1 MKKIKSI
8 INQYRIKESNYF
20 LLKNISHI
28 SIFSISILILMIF
41 LERTFYLEPK
51 IRTSIYHIYLFLIS
65 TSLLYSII
73 LWMIHK
79 KSLFN
84 YKNDFDIAK
93 QIARKNGI
101 IKDQLINT
109 LEINKDKN
117 PINVD
122 LKNHAIKQLEYKL
135 DKNLLIGESFVQNKK
150 TTYYI
155 FLLFSLFAICLLSS
169 DFRFAL
175 KRIANHK
182 TIYNPPTPF
191 ILSDLTNN
199 FSILQGDTL
208 KIKISSSGDIPDS
221 IDFFW
226 ENKKK
231 TINEKI
237 SHEKGIYKTQL
248 PNVKQDI
255 LYWAEYK
262 NPHFFSPWKIISTK
276 KNAIEV
282 KSRPNINNITFN
294 IDPPDYSN
302 INPYNHNQSNVN
314 QIDILKGS
322 IVSINAKSDKLL
334 SSAWIL
340 INEEERIPLK
350 IIEKNISQTIKIND
364 DTSIKIYCL
373 DNEMIP
379 NLNPMQY
386 TFIAKNDMP
395 PNIVVQSPELQFEL
409 NESLSIP
416 LKFNIYDDYGIN
428 DVWIEYKV
436 VSKDFPE
443 LKNNIKKVIL
453 KKENTSNNLSNMIYD
468 WNINSIGILMGDE
481 LHFWISASD
490 YDNINGPNIGK
501 SQTIIGI
508 FPSLEDLF
516 FEVEEYENS
525 TEDIVNEIQD
535 SMEDISDI
543 TEEIKLELLKKDDL
557 TWEQEK
563 KLEQTFEEVNEAF
576 QQIEEMQ
583 KNIDKI
589 TEQASKNNLFN
600 EELLEKFDQF
610 KDMLQNI
617 MTPELMDAM
626 AELQEAFKN
635 FDKEKMLKALENYEF
650 NIEKFE
656 EELDRFIDMFELA
669 LAEQKLNELS
679 KEVENMINKQTDL
692 IDEINN
698 KQDQMVLEKKSIK
711 QENRFDSFMDQINE
725 AKQAM
730 ENISQDTSD
739 KLNQL
744 SESSLAE
751 NTKNNLGQQT
761 QDIKNNNNEKIM
773 EQTNKTKDNLEEI
786 QSMIS
791 EINNQFQN
799 ESINKMTKEFIMIID
814 NLLTMSNQQE
824 EIIISS
830 KGLRSSN
837 PQLKIIN
844 QNQNNIDRQL
854 NQITKQLISLSNKTF
869 FINPK
874 INRIIGKLKTAIT
887 KAISSFEQKKI
898 SDAKKNQLK
907 ILKNI
912 NEVTFLLLL
921 SMDEMQNSDSTSGF
935 ENFLQSLGEMSQQ
948 QEGINNQTMQ
958 LGQMGMMM
966 QQSMMQQL
974 MQQQQELKNKL
985 SEMLG
990 DMPGQNLGGLSQAN
1004 KDMEEII
1011 QDFKNK
1017 NINRETINRQER
1029 ILSRMLDSQKSMTK
1043 KDFSEKR
1050 RGTVSNDAIFSGP
1063 GNLPENMGEKD
1074 LLLINAMESAIKEG
1088 HSLEYQKLIRTYF
1101 LNLQKEANYAK

>member
-1 MKKIKSI
+1 MEKIKGI
-8 INQYRIKESNYF
+8 IQNYRIKESNFF
-20 LLKNISHI
+20 LFKNIIHI
-28 SIFSISILILMIF
+28 SIVAVSILLIIVL
-41 LERTFYLEPK
+41 LEFIFYLESET
-51 IRTSIYHIYLFLIS
+51 RTTFYHIYLFLIS
-65 TSLLYSII
+65 TSLLYTTIR
-73 LWMIHK
+73 WFIHN

-84 YKNDFDIAK
+84 YKNDFHIAK
-93 QIARKNGI
+93 EIAKKNSI
-101 IKDQLINT
+101 IKDRLINV
-109 LEINKDKN
+109 LQINQNQDS
-117 PINVD
+117 INQD
-122 LKNHAIKQLEYKL
+122 LKNHAIMQVESKL
-135 DKNLLIGESFVQNKK
+135 DQNLLFGTKFIQSKK
-150 TTYYI
+150 TI
-155 FLLFSLFAICLLSS
+155 FYLLFLISIFFIGMVSS
-169 DFRFAL
+169 DFQFAL
-175 KRIANHK
+175 KRIIKHSE
-182 TIYNPPTPF
+182 IYNPPTPF
-191 ILSDLTNN
+191 TLSDLTNN
-199 FSILQGDTL
+199 FSILEGDTL
-208 KIKISSSGDIPDS
+208 KIKISSYGKIPDS

-226 ENKKK
+226 QDKKIKTNKK
-231 TINEKI
+231 IA
-237 SHEKGIYKTQL
+237 HEKGIYKIKL
-248 PNVKQDI
+248 PNIIQDI
-255 LYWAEYK
+255 SYWAEYK
-262 NPHFFSPWKIISTK
+262 NPLFFSPWKIVSTNK
-276 KNAIEV
+276 VSVQV
-282 KSRPNINNITFN
+282 KARPTINNITFN
-294 IDPPDYSN
+294 ISPPNYSN
-302 INPYNHNQSNVN
+302 INPYNHNQSNIN

-322 IVSINAKSDKLL
+322 IISINANSNKPLN
-334 SSAWIL
+334 SAWAL
-340 INEEERIPLK
+340 INEQERLPLQITK
-350 IIEKNISQTIKIND
+350 NNISQTIEIND
-364 DTSIKIYCL
+364 DTSVKIYCL
-373 DNEMIP
+373 DTEMIP

-386 TFIAKNDMP
+386 TFIAKKDIP
-395 PNIVVQSPELQFEL
+395 PNIVIQNPELQFEL

-428 DVWIEYKV
+428 DVWIEYKI

-443 LKNNIKKVIL
+443 LKNNSITVLL
-453 KKENTSNNLSNMIYD
+453 KTENTSNNISNMRYD
-468 WNINSIGILMGDE
+468 WDINSLGVLMGDE
-481 LHFWISASD
+481 LHFWIAASD

-501 SQTIIGI
+501 SQKIIGV

-516 FEVEEYENS
+516 LEVEEYENN

-535 SMEDISDI
+535 SMEEISDI
-543 TEEIKLELLKKDDL
+543 TEEIKLELLKKEDL

-563 KLEQTFEEVNEAF
+563 KLEQTFEEVTETF
-576 QQIEEMQ
+576 KQIEEIQ

-692 IDEINN
+692 IDEIANN
-698 KQDQMVLEKKSIK
+698 QDSMVLEKKSIK
-711 QENRFDSFMDQINE
+711 QEKRFDNFMDQVDETKN
-725 AKQAM
+725 AM
-730 ENISQDTSD
+730 ENISEGTTD

-744 SESSLAE
+744 SESNLVSD
-751 NTKNNLGQQT
+751 TKNNLGQQT
-761 QDIKNNNNEKIM
+761 ENIKNNEKIT
-773 EQTNKTKDNLEEI
+773 EQTEKTKNNLEEI

-799 ESINKMTKEFIMIID
+799 ESINRMTKEFIMIID

-830 KGLRSSN
+830 KGLRSNN
-837 PQLKIIN
+837 PQLRIIN

-887 KAISSFEQKKI
+887 KTISSFEQKKI

-921 SMDEMQNSDSTSGF
+921 SMDEMQNSNSPSGF

-1017 NINRETINRQER
+1017 NVNQETINRQEK

-1050 RGTVSNDAIFSGP
+1050 RGTVSNDQIFSGP
-1063 GNLPENMGEKD
+1063 GDLPKNMGEKD
-1074 LLLINAMESAIKEG
+1074 LLLINAMEAAIKEG

-1101 LNLQKEANYAK
+1101 LNLQRENNYAK